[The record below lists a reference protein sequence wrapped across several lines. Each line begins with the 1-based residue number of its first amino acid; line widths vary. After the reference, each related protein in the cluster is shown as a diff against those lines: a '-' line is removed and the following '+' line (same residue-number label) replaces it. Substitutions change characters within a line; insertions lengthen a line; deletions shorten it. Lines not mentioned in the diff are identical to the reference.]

1 MSDYKRYTPVKKHN
15 YKLTEEDKKSIV
27 LEYTFNR
34 HKENIYSIC
43 QKYDIS
49 ERTLYDIVNND
60 KYKMIVENSIKEYS
74 KNFSKKT
81 KVLIDKALNQ
91 LNEKMEKGEISA
103 RDLTIL
109 TGTLYDK
116 SRLEDNLSTSNSSFN
131 ININIDK

>member
-1 MSDYKRYTPVKKHN
+1 MSEYKRYVPIKKHN

-49 ERTLYDIVNND
+49 DRYLYDIVNNP
-60 KYKMIVENSIKEYS
+60 KYSDIVEKHIKECS
-74 KNFSKKT
+74 KNFGKKT
-81 KVLIDKALNQ
+81 KLLIDKALNQ
-91 LNEKMEKGEISA
+91 LNEKLEKGEISA